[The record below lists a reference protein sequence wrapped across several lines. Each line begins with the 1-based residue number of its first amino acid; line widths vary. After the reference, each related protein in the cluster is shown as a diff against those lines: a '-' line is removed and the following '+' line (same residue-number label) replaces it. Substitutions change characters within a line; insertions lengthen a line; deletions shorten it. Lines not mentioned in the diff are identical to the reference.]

1 VVQLD
6 EVTISGLTKN
16 FGDLVAV
23 DHMELNIPAG
33 TIFGL
38 LGPNGAGKST
48 TTRLL
53 STLLRPT
60 EGTARVSGFDIIEE
74 PVNVREITGVL
85 PEESNH
91 TLYPGMT
98 AYENLQYFARLYDV
112 AEEDIPE
119 RIEEL
124 LTFMVLWDR
133 KDDKAGELST
143 GNRQRLALCRAILH
157 RPKVLLLDEPTSA
170 LDPIAAKRVRELI
183 LGLSKQYKQTFFINS
198 HNLPEVQSKQYKQ
211 TFFINSHN
219 LPEVQRV
226 CDQIAII
233 DEGKVLLHGPTQE
246 LRSRLLAKQQF
257 RIQIVGEIE
266 TAISIAKSMNF
277 VEDVKGEIDS
287 IIVTIEDP
295 TENNSSLMQS
305 LLSQGIKI
313 VEFAEEEATLED
325 LYLEVVKGGIQQ

>member
-1 VVQLD
+1 ME

-23 DHMELNIPAG
+23 DHMELSIPAG

-60 EGTARVSGFDIIEE
+60 DGTAVVSGHDILME
-74 PVNVREITGVL
+74 PVRVREITGVL

-91 TLYPGMT
+91 TIYPT
-98 AYENLQYFARLYDV
+98 LTTYENLQYFARLYDV
-112 AEEDIPE
+112 SEEDIPD

-124 LTFMVLWDR
+124 LKFMELWDR

-183 LGLSKQYKQTFFINS
+183 LSLS
-198 HNLPEVQSKQYKQ
+198 HQYKQ

-226 CDQIAII
+226 CDRIAII
-233 DEGKVLLHGPTQE
+233 DKGKILLQGNTHE
-246 LRSRLLAKQQF
+246 LRSTLLAKQEF
-257 RIQIVGEIE
+257 RIRIVGDVEQ
-266 TAISIAKSMNF
+266 ASSIAKSMNF
-277 VEDVKGEIDS
+277 VQEVKLEVDS
-287 IIVTIEDP
+287 ILVTIENP
-295 TENNSSLMQS
+295 TENNSTLMQS
-305 LLSQGIKI
+305 LLSDGIKI
-313 VEFAEEEATLED
+313 IEFAEEEASLED
-325 LYLEVVKGGIQQ
+325 LYLEVVKGGNE

>member
-1 VVQLD
+1 VVHLD
-6 EVTISGLTKN
+6 EVVISGLTKN

-60 EGTARVSGFDIIEE
+60 DGTAVVNGFDIIEE
-74 PVNVREITGVL
+74 PVRVREITGVL

-91 TLYPGMT
+91 TIYPSLT

-112 AEEDIPE
+112 PEEEIPE

-124 LTFMVLWDR
+124 LTFMNLWDR

-157 RPKVLLLDEPTSA
+157 RPRVLLLDEPTSA

-183 LGLSKQYKQTFFINS
+183 LSL
-198 HNLPEVQSKQYKQ
+198 SKQYKQ

-233 DEGKVLLHGPTQE
+233 DEGKVLLHGSTQE
-246 LRSRLLAKQQF
+246 LRSKLLAKQKF
-257 RIQIVGEIE
+257 RIRVVGDIE
-266 TAISIAKSMNF
+266 NARSIANSMNF
-277 VEDVKGEIDS
+277 VEDVTSEVDS

-305 LLSQGIKI
+305 LLSAGIKI
-313 VEFAEEEATLED
+313 VEFAEEEASLED
-325 LYLEVVKGGIQQ
+325 LYLEVVKGGSE

>member
-1 VVQLD
+1 MN
-6 EVTISGLTKN
+6 EITISGLTKN

-60 EGTARVSGFDIIEE
+60 EGTASVSEYDIIAE
-74 PVNVREITGVL
+74 PVRVREITGVL

-91 TLYPGMT
+91 TVYPGMT

-112 AEEDIPE
+112 PEEEIPE

-170 LDPIAAKRVRELI
+170 LDPLAAKRVRELI
-183 LGLSKQYKQTFFINS
+183 LELSKKYKQTF
-198 HNLPEVQSKQYKQ
+198 L
-211 TFFINSHN
+211 INSHN

-226 CDQIAII
+226 CDRIAII
-233 DEGKVLLHGPTQE
+233 DEGKILLQGKTQE
-246 LRSRLLAKQQF
+246 LRSQLLSKQEF
-257 RIQIVGEIE
+257 RIRIVGDIE
-266 TAISIAKSMNF
+266 KASSVAKSMNF
-277 VEDVKGEIDS
+277 VEAVKEEVDS

-295 TENNSSLMQS
+295 TENNSSLMQNM
-305 LLSQGIKI
+305 LSQGIKI

-325 LYLEVVKGGIQQ
+325 LYLEVVKGGIQK

>member
-1 VVQLD
+1 MVRLN
-6 EVTISGLTKN
+6 EINISGLTKN

-23 DHMELNIPAG
+23 DHMDLEIPAG
-33 TIFGL
+33 SIFGL

-53 STLLRPT
+53 STLLRPID
-60 EGTARVSGFDIIEE
+60 GTATVCEFDIIAE
-74 PVNVREITGVL
+74 PVRVREVTGVL
-85 PEESNH
+85 PEEGNH

-98 AYENLQYFARLYDV
+98 AYANLEYFAKLYSV
-112 AEEDIPE
+112 PEEEIPE

-183 LGLSKQYKQTFFINS
+183 LELSKKYKQTF
-198 HNLPEVQSKQYKQ
+198 L
-211 TFFINSHN
+211 INSHN

-226 CDQIAII
+226 CDRIAII
-233 DEGKVLLHGPTQE
+233 DEGKILLQGRTEE
-246 LRSRLLAKQQF
+246 LRSKLLAKQEF
-257 RIQIVGEIE
+257 RIRV
-266 TAISIAKSMNF
+266 
-277 VEDVKGEIDS
+277 VEDVEKAASIAGSMGFVEEVTQEVDS
-287 IIVTIEDP
+287 IVVTIEDP
-295 TENNSSLMQS
+295 MENNSALMQK
-305 LLSQGIKI
+305 LIMQGIKI
-313 VEFAEEEATLED
+313 IEFSEEAATLED
-325 LYLEVVKGGIQQ
+325 LYLEVVKGGI

>member
-1 VVQLD
+1 MFLSYQNTLDSRIVVILD
-6 EVTISGLTKN
+6 EVRIAGLTKR

-23 DHMELNIPAG
+23 DHMELNIPEG

-60 EGTARVSGFDIIEE
+60 EGTAVVGGYDIIEN
-74 PVNVREITGVL
+74 PVSVREITGVL

-91 TLYPGMT
+91 TIYPALT
-98 AYENLQYFARLYDV
+98 TYDNLLYFARLYGVPDDEI
-112 AEEDIPE
+112 AP

-124 LTFMVLWDR
+124 LWFMDLWER

-183 LGLSKQYKQTFFINS
+183 LSLAQK
-198 HNLPEVQSKQYKQ
+198 YKQ

-219 LPEVQRV
+219 LPEVQRI
-226 CDQIAII
+226 CDKIAII
-233 DEGKVLLHGPTQE
+233 DEGKVLLHGSTQE
-246 LRSRLLAKQQF
+246 LRSTLLAKQEF
-257 RIQIVGEIE
+257 RIRVAGDLKK
-266 TAISIAKSMNF
+266 TLSIAKSMNF
-277 VEDVKGEIDS
+277 VEDVKEEVDS
-287 IIVTIEDP
+287 IVVTIENP
-295 TENNSSLMQS
+295 TDNNSSLMQK
-305 LLSQGIKI
+305 LLSEGVKI
-313 VEFAEEEATLED
+313 IEFAEEEATLED
-325 LYLEVVKGGIQQ
+325 LYLEVVKGVDA

>member
-1 VVQLD
+1 VVLLN
-6 EVTISGLTKN
+6 EITISGLTKN

-23 DHMELNIPAG
+23 DHMELDVPAG

-60 EGTARVSGFDIIEE
+60 EGTASVGEFDIIQE
-74 PVNVREITGVL
+74 PVRVREITGVL

-91 TLYPGMT
+91 TIYPGMT
-98 AYENLQYFARLYDV
+98 SFENLQYFARLYDV
-112 AEEDIPE
+112 PEEEIPG

-157 RPKVLLLDEPTSA
+157 RPSVLLLDEPTSA
-170 LDPIAAKRVRELI
+170 LDPLAAKRVRELI
-183 LGLSKQYKQTFFINS
+183 LELSKNYKQTF
-198 HNLPEVQSKQYKQ
+198 L
-211 TFFINSHN
+211 INSHN

-226 CDQIAII
+226 CDRIAII
-233 DEGKVLLHGPTQE
+233 DEGKILLQGKTQE
-246 LRSRLLAKQQF
+246 LRSQLLAKQEF
-257 RIQIVGEIE
+257 RIRIVGDIE
-266 TAISIAKSMNF
+266 KASSIAKSMNF
-277 VEDVKGEIDS
+277 VEAVKEEVDS

-295 TENNSSLMQS
+295 TENNSSLMQNM
-305 LLSQGIKI
+305 LSQGIKI

-325 LYLEVVKGGIQQ
+325 LYLEVVKGGIQK

>member
-1 VVQLD
+1 LKLE
-6 EVTISGLTKN
+6 EVAISGLTKH
-16 FGDLVAV
+16 FGKIVAV
-23 DHMELNIPAG
+23 DHMELSIPAG

-60 EGTARVSGFDIIEE
+60 EGTAVVSGHDILEE
-74 PVNVREITGVL
+74 PVRVREITGVL

-91 TLYPGMT
+91 TVYPTLT
-98 AYENLQYFARLYDV
+98 AYENLEYIARLYDV
-112 AEEDIPE
+112 SEAEIPE

-124 LTFMVLWDR
+124 LKFMELWDR

-183 LGLSKQYKQTFFINS
+183 LSLSQ
-198 HNLPEVQSKQYKQ
+198 QYKQ

-226 CDQIAII
+226 CDRIAII
-233 DEGKVLLHGPTQE
+233 DKGKILLQGKTQE
-246 LRSRLLAKQQF
+246 LRTKLLAKQEF
-257 RIQIVGEIE
+257 RIRIVGDIE
-266 TAISIAKSMNF
+266 KASSIAQSMNF
-277 VEDVKGEIDS
+277 VEGVKPEVDS
-287 IIVTIEDP
+287 ILVTIENP
-295 TENNSSLMQS
+295 TENNSSLMQA
-305 LLSQGIKI
+305 LLSDGIRI

-325 LYLEVVKGGIQQ
+325 LYLEVVKGGAE

>member
-1 VVQLD
+1 MN
-6 EVTISGLTKN
+6 EITISGLTKN

-23 DHMELNIPAG
+23 DHMDLDIPAG

-60 EGTARVSGFDIIEE
+60 DGTASVSEFDIIQE
-74 PVNVREITGVL
+74 PVRVREIIGVL

-91 TLYPGMT
+91 TVYPGMT

-112 AEEDIPE
+112 PEEEIPE

-183 LGLSKQYKQTFFINS
+183 LELSKKYKQTF
-198 HNLPEVQSKQYKQ
+198 L
-211 TFFINSHN
+211 INSHN
-219 LPEVQRV
+219 LPEVQRI
-226 CDQIAII
+226 CDRIAII
-233 DEGKVLLHGPTQE
+233 DEGKILLQGKTQE
-246 LRSRLLAKQQF
+246 LRSHLLSKQEF
-257 RIQIVGEIE
+257 RIRIVGDIE
-266 TAISIAKSMNF
+266 KASSIAKSMNF
-277 VEDVKGEIDS
+277 VEAVKEEVDS

-295 TENNSSLMQS
+295 TENNSSLMQNM
-305 LLSQGIKI
+305 LSQGIKI

-325 LYLEVVKGGIQQ
+325 LYLEVVKGGIQK

>member
-1 VVQLD
+1 MVRLN

-60 EGTARVSGFDIIEE
+60 DGTAVVSGFDIIEE
-74 PVNVREITGVL
+74 PVRVREIIGVL

-91 TLYPGMT
+91 TIYGTLT
-98 AYENLQYFARLYDV
+98 TYENLQYFARLYDV
-112 AEEDIPE
+112 PEEEIPE

-124 LTFMVLWDR
+124 LTFMELWGR
-133 KDDKAGELST
+133 KDDRAGELST

-157 RPKVLLLDEPTSA
+157 RPRVLLLDEPTSA

-183 LGLSKQYKQTFFINS
+183 LSLSKK
-198 HNLPEVQSKQYKQ
+198 YKQ

-233 DEGKVLLHGPTQE
+233 DEGKVLLHGSTQE
-246 LRSRLLAKQQF
+246 LRSKLLAKQRF
-257 RIQIVGEIE
+257 RIRIVGDIE
-266 TAISIAKSMNF
+266 NASSIAKSMNF
-277 VEDVKGEIDS
+277 VEEVNEEIDS
-287 IIVTIEDP
+287 IIVTIENP

-325 LYLEVVKGGIQQ
+325 LYLEVVKGGAA

>member
-1 VVQLD
+1 MTIHPHGKWFNLD
-6 EVTISGLTKN
+6 EITTTGLTKN

-23 DHMELNIPAG
+23 DHMDLNIPSG

-60 EGTARVSGFDIIEE
+60 EGTGTVGEYDIIME
-74 PVNVREITGVL
+74 PVRVREVIGVL

-91 TLYPGMT
+91 TLYPSMT
-98 AYENLQYFARLYDV
+98 AYENLEYFARLYGV
-112 AEEDIPE
+112 PEEEIPE

-133 KDDKAGELST
+133 KDDRAGELST
-143 GNRQRLALCRAILH
+143 GNRQRLALCRALLH

-183 LGLSKQYKQTFFINS
+183 LELSKKYKQTF
-198 HNLPEVQSKQYKQ
+198 L
-211 TFFINSHN
+211 INSHN

-226 CDQIAII
+226 CDRIAII
-233 DEGKVLLHGPTQE
+233 DEGKILLQGNTQE
-246 LRSRLLAKQQF
+246 LRSKLLAKQQF
-257 RIQIVGEIE
+257 RIRIVGDVDK
-266 TAISIAKSMNF
+266 AGSIAKSMNF
-277 VEDVKGEIDS
+277 VEDVKQEVDS
-287 IIVTIEDP
+287 IIVVIEDP
-295 TENNSSLMQS
+295 TENNSSLMQN
-305 LLSQGIKI
+305 LLSEGIKI
-313 VEFAEEEATLED
+313 VEFSEEEASLED
-325 LYLEVVKGGIQQ
+325 LYLEVVKGGIH

>member
-1 VVQLD
+1 LD
-6 EVTISGLTKN
+6 DITTTGLTKN

-23 DHMELNIPAG
+23 DHIDLNIPSG

-60 EGTARVSGFDIIEE
+60 EGSASVSEFDIIQE
-74 PVNVREITGVL
+74 PVRVREVTGVL

-91 TLYPGMT
+91 TLYPSLT
-98 AYENLQYFARLYDV
+98 AYENLEYFARLYDV
-112 AEEDIPE
+112 PEEEIPE

-183 LGLSKQYKQTFFINS
+183 LELSKKYKQTF
-198 HNLPEVQSKQYKQ
+198 L
-211 TFFINSHN
+211 INSHN

-226 CDQIAII
+226 CDRIAII
-233 DEGKVLLHGPTQE
+233 DEGKILLQGKTQE
-246 LRSRLLAKQQF
+246 LRSKLLAKQQF
-257 RIQIVGEIE
+257 RIRIVGDVDMAG
-266 TAISIAKSMNF
+266 TIAKSMNF
-277 VEDVKGEIDS
+277 VEDVKQEVDS
-287 IIVTIEDP
+287 ILVVVEDP
-295 TENNSSLMQS
+295 TENNSSLMQN

-325 LYLEVVKGGIQQ
+325 LYLEVVKGGVQ

>member
-1 VVQLD
+1 MN

-16 FGDLVAV
+16 FEDLVAV
-23 DHMELNIPAG
+23 DHMEINIPAG

-60 EGTARVSGFDIIEE
+60 AGTARVSGFDIIEE
-74 PVNVREITGVL
+74 PVSVREITGVL
-85 PEESNH
+85 PEEANS
-91 TLYPGMT
+91 TLYPAMT
-98 AYENLQYFARLYDV
+98 TYENLQYFARLYDV
-112 AEEDIPE
+112 PEEEIPE

-183 LGLSKQYKQTFFINS
+183 LDLSQK
-198 HNLPEVQSKQYKQ
+198 YKQ

-219 LPEVQRV
+219 LPEVQRI

-233 DEGKVLLHGPTQE
+233 DEGKVLLHGSTQE
-246 LRSRLLAKQQF
+246 LRSKLLAKQVF
-257 RIQIVGEIE
+257 RIRIVGDIKK
-266 TAISIAKSMNF
+266 ASSIAKSMNF
-277 VEDVKGEIDS
+277 VEEVKGEVDS

-305 LLSQGIKI
+305 LLSEGIKI

-325 LYLEVVKGGIQQ
+325 LYLEVVKGGIQ

>member
-1 VVQLD
+1 MN
-6 EVTISGLTKN
+6 EITISGLTKN

-23 DHMELNIPAG
+23 DHMELDVPAG

-60 EGTARVSGFDIIEE
+60 EGTASVGEFDIIQE
-74 PVNVREITGVL
+74 PVRVREITGVL

-91 TLYPGMT
+91 TIYPGMT
-98 AYENLQYFARLYDV
+98 SFENLQYFARLYDV
-112 AEEDIPE
+112 PEEEIPG

-157 RPKVLLLDEPTSA
+157 RPSVLLLDEPTSA
-170 LDPIAAKRVRELI
+170 LDPLAAKRVRELI
-183 LGLSKQYKQTFFINS
+183 LELSKNYKQTF
-198 HNLPEVQSKQYKQ
+198 L
-211 TFFINSHN
+211 INSHN

-226 CDQIAII
+226 CDRIAII
-233 DEGKVLLHGPTQE
+233 DEGKILLQGKTQE
-246 LRSRLLAKQQF
+246 LRSQLLAKQEF
-257 RIQIVGEIE
+257 RIRIVGDIE
-266 TAISIAKSMNF
+266 KASSIAKSMNF
-277 VEDVKGEIDS
+277 VEAVKEEVDS

-295 TENNSSLMQS
+295 TENNSSLMQNM
-305 LLSQGIKI
+305 LSQGIKI

-325 LYLEVVKGGIQQ
+325 LYLEVVKGGIQK

>member
-1 VVQLD
+1 MVQLN
-6 EVTISGLTKN
+6 EITISGLTKN
-16 FGDLVAV
+16 FGELVAV
-23 DHMELNIPAG
+23 DHMDLDIPAG

-60 EGTARVSGFDIIEE
+60 EGTARVSEFDIIEE
-74 PVNVREITGVL
+74 PVRVREITGVL

-91 TLYPGMT
+91 TIYPGMT

-112 AEEDIPE
+112 PEEEIPL

-143 GNRQRLALCRAILH
+143 GNRQRVALCRAILH
-157 RPKVLLLDEPTSA
+157 RPTVLLLDEPTSA
-170 LDPIAAKRVRELI
+170 LDPLAAKRVRELI
-183 LGLSKQYKQTFFINS
+183 LELSKKYKQTF
-198 HNLPEVQSKQYKQ
+198 L
-211 TFFINSHN
+211 INSHN

-226 CDQIAII
+226 CDRIAII
-233 DEGKVLLHGPTQE
+233 DEGKILLQGKTQE
-246 LRSRLLAKQQF
+246 LRSQLLTKQEF
-257 RIQIVGEIE
+257 RIRIVGEVE
-266 TAISIAKSMNF
+266 KASSIAKSMNF
-277 VEDVKGEIDS
+277 VEAVKEEIDS
-287 IIVTIEDP
+287 IVVTIEDP
-295 TENNSSLMQS
+295 TENNSSLMQNM
-305 LLSQGIKI
+305 LSQGIKI

-325 LYLEVVKGGIQQ
+325 LYLEVVKGGINK

>member
-1 VVQLD
+1 MTIQLHGTWFNLD
-6 EVTISGLTKN
+6 EITTTGLTKN

-23 DHMELNIPAG
+23 DHMDINIPSG

-60 EGTARVSGFDIIEE
+60 EGTGTVSEYDIIKE
-74 PVNVREITGVL
+74 PVRVREVIGVL

-91 TLYPGMT
+91 TLYPSLT
-98 AYENLQYFARLYDV
+98 AYENLEYFARLYDV
-112 AEEDIPE
+112 PEEEIPE

-133 KDDKAGELST
+133 KDDRAGELST

-183 LGLSKQYKQTFFINS
+183 LELSKKYKQTF
-198 HNLPEVQSKQYKQ
+198 L
-211 TFFINSHN
+211 INSHN

-226 CDQIAII
+226 CDRIAII
-233 DEGKVLLHGPTQE
+233 DEGKILLQGKTQE
-246 LRSRLLAKQQF
+246 LRSKLLAKQQF
-257 RIQIVGEIE
+257 RIQIVGDIDK
-266 TAISIAKSMNF
+266 AGSIAKSMNF
-277 VEDVKGEIDS
+277 VEDIKQEVDS
-287 IIVTIEDP
+287 ILVTIEDP
-295 TENNSSLMQS
+295 TENNSSLMQE
-305 LLSQGIKI
+305 LLTQGIKI

-325 LYLEVVKGGIQQ
+325 LYLEVVKGGIQ

>member
-1 VVQLD
+1 VEVVRLD

-23 DHMELNIPAG
+23 DHMDLNIPEG

-60 EGTARVSGFDIIEE
+60 EGTAMVGGFDIIEE
-74 PVNVREITGVL
+74 PVHVREITGVL

-91 TLYPGMT
+91 TIYGTLT

-112 AEEDIPE
+112 PEEEIDE

-124 LTFMVLWDR
+124 LTFMALWDR

-157 RPKVLLLDEPTSA
+157 RPRVLLLDEPTSA

-183 LGLSKQYKQTFFINS
+183 LSLSQKF
-198 HNLPEVQSKQYKQ
+198 KQ

-233 DEGKVLLHGPTQE
+233 DEGKVLLHGSTQE
-246 LRSRLLAKQQF
+246 LRSKLLAKQRF
-257 RIQIVGEIE
+257 RIRIVGDIE
-266 TAISIAKSMNF
+266 NASSIAKSMNF
-277 VEDVKGEIDS
+277 VEEVNNEIDS

-325 LYLEVVKGGIQQ
+325 LYLEVVKGGDA

>member
-1 VVQLD
+1 VVLLN

-16 FGDLVAV
+16 FEDLVAV

-53 STLLRPT
+53 STLLKPT

-74 PVNVREITGVL
+74 PVRVREITGVL
-85 PEESNH
+85 PEEANS

-98 AYENLQYFARLYDV
+98 AYENLQYFARLYGV
-112 AEEDIPE
+112 VEEEIPE

-183 LGLSKQYKQTFFINS
+183 LELSQK
-198 HNLPEVQSKQYKQ
+198 YKQ

-246 LRSRLLAKQQF
+246 LRSKLLAKQVF
-257 RIQIVGEIE
+257 RIRVVGDIKK
-266 TAISIAKSMNF
+266 ASSIAKSMNF
-277 VEDVKGEIDS
+277 VEDVRGEVDS

-305 LLSQGIKI
+305 LLSEGIKI

-325 LYLEVVKGGIQQ
+325 LYLEVVKGGAQL

>member
-1 VVQLD
+1 MVQLD
-6 EVTISGLTKN
+6 DVTISGLTKR
-16 FGDLVAV
+16 FGNLVAV
-23 DHMELNIPAG
+23 DHMELSIPSG

-60 EGTARVSGFDIIEE
+60 EGTAVVCEFDIIEN
-74 PVNVREITGVL
+74 PVEVREITGVL
-85 PEESNH
+85 PEEGNH
-91 TLYPGMT
+91 TIYPALT
-98 AYENLQYFARLYDV
+98 AYENLMYFAKLYDV
-112 AEEDIPE
+112 HEDEIPD

-124 LTFMVLWDR
+124 LTFMGLWDR

-183 LGLSKQYKQTFFINS
+183 LNLSKQYG
-198 HNLPEVQSKQYKQ
+198 Q

-226 CDQIAII
+226 CDRIAII
-233 DEGKVLLHGPTQE
+233 DEGKILLHGQTQE
-246 LRSRLLAKQQF
+246 LRSKLLAKQAF
-257 RIQIVGEIE
+257 RVRIVGDIE
-266 TAISIAKSMNF
+266 KAGTIARSMNF
-277 VEDVKGEIDS
+277 VEDVVEEVDS
-287 IIVTIEDP
+287 ILVTINDP
-295 TENNSSLMQS
+295 TANNSTLMQS
-305 LLSQGIKI
+305 LLSDGIKI

-325 LYLEVVKGGIQQ
+325 LYLEVVKGRDA